1 MKAAYTHPGLCLS
14 DLTSH
19 TNEEKVQAA
28 DAWAQNKCSVFFN
41 SHRSVWQREQI
52 AGISKCT
59 IFPCPHTFSCLPLLS
74 FPVFSPLPP
83 PSSPLGCRWRMPHQ
97 LFSFLHIKPEVT
109 AAALPKTSRRCAG
122 AVTWQPVQM
131 ERSPKNKRC
140 LAWNYSGSPES
151 AAVIREEEEEE
162 RHVFVNFSAE
172 SSATSSSWSA
182 DRTVITAYEISR
194 MCCAKTDNIN
204 ALNDRTNLAS
214 RDPQK
219 EKVLSASCLLCQVDT
234 HVEIC
239 TY

>member
-1 MKAAYTHPGLCLS
+1 MKRKYRQSTLECK
-14 DLTSH
+14 
-19 TNEEKVQAA
+19 TNAVLFSFSLQRVTARTNSWDFQMPPPPMPA
-28 DAWAQNKCSVFFN
+28 IPLFSRFF
-41 SHRSVWQREQI
+41 
-52 AGISKCT
+52 
-59 IFPCPHTFSCLPLLS
+59 LPITT
-74 FPVFSPLPP
+74 P

-97 LFSFLHIKPEVT
+97 LFSFFHIKPEVT

-162 RHVFVNFSAE
+162 RHIFVNFSAE

-194 MCCAKTDNIN
+194 LCGAKK
-204 ALNDRTNLAS
+204 R
-214 RDPQK
+214 
-219 EKVLSASCLLCQVDT
+219 
-234 HVEIC
+234 
-239 TY
+239 